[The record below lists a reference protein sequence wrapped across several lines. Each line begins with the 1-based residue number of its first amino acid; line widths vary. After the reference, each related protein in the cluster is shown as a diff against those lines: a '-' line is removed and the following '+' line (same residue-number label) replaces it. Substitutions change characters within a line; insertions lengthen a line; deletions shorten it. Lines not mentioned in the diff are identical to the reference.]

1 MKCLRDP
8 ALPLHQF
15 REIISALPGRIPQ
28 NLYEQVQAIA
38 QGYASVLDAL
48 RFYCEGQDGFLATE
62 MHEAVERC
70 LLELKPQDRA
80 QLNAT
85 LATAGL
91 PRFLQAFKDG
101 NHTYAVQVISELLM
115 DYHNDEEHFSHAG
128 IAPENIIKRLRKVCK
143 DDLSL
148 VSRVARAHF
157 QLETR
162 SALVQ

>member
-1 MKCLRDP
+1 MRRWLQPLMKCLRDP

-91 PRFLQAFKDG
+91 PRFLQAFKAG
-101 NHTYAVQVISELLM
+101 SRLFPPLPFPSLPCLPPMLVLLVLGWQP
-115 DYHNDEEHFSHAG
+115 H
-128 IAPENIIKRLRKVCK
+128 LRRPGH
-143 DDLSL
+143 L
-148 VSRVARAHF
+148 
-157 QLETR
+157 
-162 SALVQ
+162 